1 MNTSS
6 SPTDI
11 RCRIP
16 GYQIP
21 QAPCSSPFVTGLT
34 MENVCYAGST
44 NLFLNMLSMLT
55 TYSTII
61 NGVCERITP
70 IKRPEVSGTYDFIV
84 VGGGAAGPVVASRLS
99 EIKDWSVLL
108 VEAGPDEPAGTQIPS
123 NFLIFL
129 GTSLD
134 WNYKTTNESH
144 SCLSTNGRCK
154 WPRGKNLGGCTS
166 HHGMAY
172 HRGHEKDYEKW
183 VLMGNIG
190 WSWQEVL
197 PIFKMSE
204 NNKDIGKIP
213 GILTEYHGTE
223 GPMTVERF
231 PWQPEF
237 AWDVMRAAEEVGF
250 GTTEDLVG
258 PNPMGFAIAQT
269 MSNNGV
275 RLSASRAYLWPHRN
289 RQNLHIALNATA
301 LKVNTARQ
309 GSKVTATGITFRM
322 NGYNYNVRA
331 KKEVILSAGTINSPQ
346 LLLLSGIGPKNHL
359 DSVNIPTIVDL
370 PGVGENLH
378 NHQSYGIDF
387 NIDHKIIDELNI
399 DNANQYL
406 YNQTGPMSSTGLAQ
420 LTGILTSTFT
430 TADDPDIQ
438 IFFSGYQATCNT
450 GNRTTELETYNNKE
464 TVRFTSVNIQPRS
477 RGRITLA
484 SNNPLDAPI
493 IWGNDLAE
501 PIDRKIV
508 YQGIEKILK
517 LSKAQALR
525 KYGLKGVNETAPQCE
540 RYKKNSRAYW
550 DCQIQYNSRPENHQ
564 AGTCKMGPS
573 TDPMAVVSPH
583 LKVHGVDRLR
593 VADMSIMP
601 QVVTG
606 NPAAAVNMI
615 GERVAH
621 FIKND
626 YKVINNRVTNED
638 D

>member
-1 MNTSS
+1 MNISS
-6 SPTDI
+6 SPTNI
-11 RCRIP
+11 RYEIP
-16 GYQIP
+16 GYPTP
-21 QAPCSSPFVTGLT
+21 QAPCSSPFVSGLT
-34 MENVCYAGST
+34 MMDVCYDGST

-61 NGVCERITP
+61 NGVCDRITP
-70 IKRPEVSGTYDFIV
+70 ITRVQDTYDFIV
-84 VGGGAAGPVVASRLS
+84 VGGGAAGSVVASRLS
-99 EIKDWSVLL
+99 EITDWSVLL

-123 NFLIFL
+123 NLLIFL

-134 WNYKTTNESH
+134 WNYTTSNESH

-172 HRGHEKDYEKW
+172 HRGHQKDYEKW
-183 VLMGNIG
+183 VQMGNIG
-190 WSWQEVL
+190 WSWQDVL
-197 PIFKMSE
+197 PFFKMSE
-204 NNKDIGKIP
+204 DNKDVGRIP
-213 GILTEYHGTE
+213 GILPEYHGTN

-231 PWQPEF
+231 PWQPKF
-237 AWDVMRAAEEVGF
+237 ARDVLRAAEEVGF

-258 PNPMGFAIAQT
+258 PNITGFAIAQT
-269 MSNNGV
+269 ISNNGV
-275 RLSASRAYLWPHRN
+275 RLSTPRAYLWPHKN

-301 LKVNTARQ
+301 LKVNTARK
-309 GSKVTATGITFRM
+309 GSKVIATGITFRM
-322 NGYNYNVRA
+322 NGRDHKVRA
-331 KKEVILSAGTINSPQ
+331 RKEVILSAGTINSPQ

-359 DSVNIPTIVDL
+359 DSLRIRTVVDL

-387 NIDHKIIDELNI
+387 NIDHKIIDELDT

-420 LTGILTSTFT
+420 LTAILTSTFT

-450 GNRTTELETYNNKE
+450 DDRIPDLTTYNNKE
-464 TVRFTSVNIQPRS
+464 TVRFTSVNLQPRS

-484 SNNPLDAPI
+484 SNNPFDAPI
-493 IWGNDLAE
+493 IWGNDFAE
-501 PIDRKIV
+501 QIDRRIV
-508 YQGIEKILK
+508 CQGIQKILK
-517 LSKAQALR
+517 LSRAQALET
-525 KYGLKGVNETAPQCE
+525 YGLKRVDETALTCSQ
-540 RYKKNSRAYW
+540 YKKNSRAYW

-573 TDPMAVVSPH
+573 SDPMAVVSPD

-601 QVVTG
+601 QVITG
-606 NPAAAVNMI
+606 NPVAAVNMI
-615 GERVAH
+615 GERVAN

-626 YKVINNRVTNED
+626 YNVINNRVANEND
-638 D
+638 